1 MMMNGMNIQMTNDET
16 AEKETALTFSVIRIA
31 ASKMGYIAEAV
42 ALPRQIATKMVYG
55 VRPSFVLIAY
65 LEETV
70 KVFTSL
76 R

>member
-31 ASKMGYIAEAV
+31 ASKMEYIVEAV
-42 ALPRQIATKMVYG
+42 ALPRQIATKMVNG

-65 LEETV
+65 LEVTV